1 MIITQ
6 TTMTRT
12 IILTSSFF
20 LLSACSNIQYKNVQ
34 YDTKRKIT
42 TVSAISS
49 SEQNKILALKKAI
62 LSLGTNIDPQEA
74 HYVAREGVM
83 YPMVLSNQ
91 YKLVSP
97 PLLQNV
103 LVNYGYR
110 KNGLCWQ
117 WTRDMGKQ
125 LGKAP
130 LKTLDFHHAVA
141 FRRNYWK
148 EHSTLVVSAKGKTV
162 GDGIVLDPWRNSGD
176 LHWDFVKR
184 DKKYPWVKFTD

>member
-1 MIITQ
+1 MRFTQ
-6 TTMTRT
+6 TNMAQ
-12 IILTSSFF
+12 IVLFFTSF
-20 LLSACSNIQYKNVQ
+20 LFLSGCSSVQYKGVK

-42 TVSAISS
+42 TVSAITAT
-49 SEQNKILALKKAI
+49 EQNKILALKRAI
-62 LSLGTNIDPQEA
+62 MSLGSHIDPKEA
-74 HYVAREGVM
+74 QYVAREGVM

-91 YKLVSP
+91 YGLVSP

-130 LKTLDFHHAVA
+130 LRTLDFHHAVA
-141 FRRNYWK
+141 FRHNYWN
-148 EHSTLVVSAKGKTV
+148 EHSTLVVTAKGKQV
-162 GDGIVLDPWRNSGD
+162 RDGIVLDPWRNSGD
-176 LHWDFVKR
+176 LYGNYVKK
-184 DKKYPWVKFTD
+184 DKEYPWVKFTN

>member
-1 MIITQ
+1 MIFAHTNIS
-6 TTMTRT
+6 RI
-12 IILTSSFF
+12 IILFTALL
-20 LLSACSNIQYKNVQ
+20 LLSACTSVRYKGVS
-34 YDTKRKIT
+34 YDNKKKQT
-42 TVSAISS
+42 TVAAITSA
-49 SEQNKILALKKAI
+49 EQNKILALKRAI
-62 LSLGTNIDPQEA
+62 MTLGPNIDPEEA
-74 HYVAREGVM
+74 YFVAREGVL

-91 YKLVSP
+91 YGLVSP

-125 LGKAP
+125 LGKKP

-148 EHSTLVVSAKGKTV
+148 EHNTLVVSAKGKQV
-162 GDGIVLDPWRNSGD
+162 RDGIVLDPWRNSGN
-176 LHWDFVKR
+176 LYWNFVKR
-184 DKKYPWVKFTD
+184 DTKYPWVKFIN

>member
-1 MIITQ
+1 MILIYKNINK
-6 TTMTRT
+6 MVLLLS
-12 IILTSSFF
+12 ILL
-20 LLSACSNIQYKNVQ
+20 LLSACSSVRYKDVG

-42 TVSAISS
+42 TVSAITSA
-49 SEQNKILALKKAI
+49 EQSKISALKKAI
-62 LSLGTNIDPQEA
+62 MSLGSHIDPQEA
-74 HYVAREGVM
+74 HFVAREGVM

-91 YKLVSP
+91 YGLVSP

-125 LGKAP
+125 LGKKP

-148 EHSTLVVSAKGKTV
+148 EHSTLVVTAKGKTV
-162 GDGIVLDPWRNSGD
+162 PDGIVLDPWRNSGN
-176 LHWDFVKR
+176 LYWNFVQR
-184 DKKYPWVKFTD
+184 DAKYPWVKFTN